1 MIDTFEL
8 YIKLT
13 KEQKIVLR
21 GAIDECIED
30 INNVSLRK
38 SKKLHWENGEL
49 KTAAFKRYGILEIKL
64 VLANEGEYHR
74 YWLMV
79 KVKPAI
85 VLHPEDI
92 YALSNESDLIP
103 YKDIFRRFVR
113 AINDYVNHDH
123 MLLPEDISCW
133 ELRRIDYA
141 FQFNTAYYAEY
152 LYLFKKVAKQEKKRM
167 YKNSLYIQREKYNIN
182 FYDKTQKY
190 ITSYAWEEKIG
201 EHIIRMEIQCKR
213 NYILM
218 MQKKYQ
224 LDTISIDKLWKRK
237 IAQDVVLEKI
247 NKFIKGG
254 DYFDKISSKELL
266 DNMYGQSKVQK
277 LMSLLSCSLH
287 NSTLLE
293 NIPLLFSV
301 VTGGKVSEKQIK
313 RNLVP
318 ALSKAGINPLLLPES
333 WGINRLLN
341 PQKLIFDSQTG
352 KTHYTE

>member
-8 YIKLT
+8 YIKVT
-13 KEQKIVLR
+13 KEQKLVLR
-21 GAIDECIED
+21 GAIDKCIED
-30 INNVSLRK
+30 INIVSSRK
-38 SKKLHWENGEL
+38 SKIMHWENGAL
-49 KTAAFKRYGILEIKL
+49 KTAAFKRYGILEVKL

-74 YWLMV
+74 YWLML
-79 KVKPAI
+79 KVKPAM

-92 YALSNESDLIP
+92 YALSNESDLFF
-103 YKDIFRRFVR
+103 YKDIFRGFVR
-113 AINDYVNHDH
+113 AINDFVNYDH
-123 MLLPEDISCW
+123 MILPDDISCW

-141 FQFNTAYYAEY
+141 FQFNTAYYTEY

-167 YKNSLYIQREKYNIN
+167 YKNSLYIQRDSYNVN

-190 ITSYAWEEKIG
+190 IMSYAWEERPD

-213 NYILM
+213 SYILM

-237 IAQDVVLEKI
+237 IARDVVLEKV
-247 NKFIKGG
+247 NKFIKDG

-266 DNMYGQSKVQK
+266 DNMYGQAKVQK

-301 VTGGKVSEKQIK
+301 VTGGKISEKQIK

-318 ALSKAGINPLLLPES
+318 ALTKAGVNPLLLPEA
-333 WGINRLLN
+333 WGINRLPN
-341 PQKLIFDSQTG
+341 PKKLIFDS
-352 KTHYTE
+352 